1 MTFSINFQNFLEGKY
16 LKTKTCQIVTTEYA
30 VLNIQRKVKLNNI
43 LPMLVVGATLLNKY
57 I

>member
-16 LKTKTCQIVTTEYA
+16 LKTKTTEYA